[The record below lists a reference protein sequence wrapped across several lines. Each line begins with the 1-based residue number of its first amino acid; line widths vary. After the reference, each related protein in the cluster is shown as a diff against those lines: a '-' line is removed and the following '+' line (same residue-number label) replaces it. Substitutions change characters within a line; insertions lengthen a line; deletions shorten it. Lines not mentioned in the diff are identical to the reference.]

1 MDLNKDLKYIKK
13 KYGEKMM
20 HYCRECFPTILN
32 VPGKLVE
39 ILNTHF
45 YCVKDSLYNDI
56 KENHKE
62 SEFND
67 FVYSNAGLKNEYDI
81 RDVSKTP
88 KELLDDAGYD
98 LFECKTVEEVNSFKK
113 YFILGEQLCTFLDP
127 ASRLEN
133 KYVFFAVKKNILD
146 IKREDFLIPD
156 RQDEYGTSV
165 ISIQFTRDKNNHLSI
180 KNRYNEVVNNPDSTF
195 DNNLDNIIPG
205 LTMSFYKAY
214 GIREIYDENSE
225 FQMEHY
231 ISIGGEYYKYNYK
244 LNDIYYCTNN
254 IIALNGKVIK
264 YDPEKYIIMDY
275 FIIDLVNKKV
285 DVFDNKLWDSFSEV
299 IGKIKNI
306 EIVRGEKDKKV
317 YITNEEDNI
326 FELTLSFDNKL
337 IGIKNNLIDKLPNRF
352 LISGQY
358 LKNMEFSNVREIGND
373 VLYANTDLEHFNLSK
388 AEVIGNY
395 FLANNIK
402 LMNIDLNKTIMIGDD
417 FLKRNIIV
425 ESINFDSLQ
434 RVGNSFMFSN
444 KGLSSIVI
452 PNLSYTGKCFFKSND
467 KVLFASFPSLQ
478 ETGDFFMNDA
488 KNLRMFEAD
497 NLRVTGDMFLM
508 ANKELDYI
516 SLPNLIKTGKLF
528 LAANQIIMSVNLPN
542 LSYLPKYFLRNA
554 GGLESITLAD
564 DCTWD
569 AIYNK
574 KLLELMHEKKG
585 KTLW

>member
-165 ISIQFTRDKNNHLSI
+165 ISIQFTREKNNHLSI

-285 DVFDNKLWDSFSEV
+285 DVFDNKLRDSFSEV

-337 IGIKNNLIDKLPNRF
+337 IGIKNNMIDKLPNRF
-352 LISGQY
+352 LISGEY

-373 VLYANTDLEHFNLSK
+373 VLYANTDLEYFNLSK

-395 FLANNIK
+395 FLASNIK
-402 LMNIDLNKTIMIGDD
+402 LTNIDLNKTIMIGDD

-444 KGLSSIVI
+444 KWLSSIVI
-452 PNLSYTGKCFFKSND
+452 PNLSYTGKCFFKLND

-554 GGLESITLAD
+554 GGLESIALAD

>member
-32 VPGKLVE
+32 MPGKLVE
-39 ILNTHF
+39 ILNKHF
-45 YCVKDSLYNDI
+45 YYVKDSLYNDI

-62 SEFND
+62 EEFND

-180 KNRYNEVVNNPDSTF
+180 KNRYNEIVNNPDSTF

-225 FQMEHY
+225 FQMDHY
-231 ISIGGEYYKYNYK
+231 ISIDGEYYKYNYE
-244 LNDIYYCTNN
+244 LNDIYYCANN
-254 IIALNGKVIK
+254 IIVDNGNVIK

-275 FIIDLVNKKV
+275 FIIDLVNKKI
-285 DVFDNKLWDSFSEV
+285 DVYDNKLRDSFGEV

-306 EIVRGEKDKKV
+306 EIVRNQDYKNV
-317 YITNEEDNI
+317 YITNEENNV
-326 FELTLSFDNKL
+326 FELALSFDNKL
-337 IGIKNNLIDKLPNRF
+337 IGIKNNKINELPNRF
-352 LISGQY
+352 LVSNQY
-358 LKNMEFSNVREIGND
+358 LKYLEFNEVRNIGNE
-373 VLYANTDLEHFNLSK
+373 VLYANTDLEVLKLEN
-388 AEVIGNY
+388 VQIMGDY
-395 FLANNIK
+395 FLMNNMALKEINLDK
-402 LMNIDLNKTIMIGDD
+402 VIRVGDE
-417 FLKRNIIV
+417 FLKRNLL
-425 ESINFDSLQ
+425 INKMSMNSLEDA
-434 RVGNSFMFSN
+434 GMSFMFSN
-444 KGLSSIVI
+444 KEMRTINM
-452 PNLSYTGKCFFKSND
+452 PNLVKVGKCFFKSND
-467 KVLFASFPSLQ
+467 KVIYAVLPCLKEAG
-478 ETGDFFMNDA
+478 EYFMADA
-488 KNLRMFEAD
+488 RRLRMFEAD
-497 NLRVTGDMFLM
+497 NLEKTGDMFLIG
-508 ANKELDYI
+508 NKDLEYI
-516 SLPNLIKTGKLF
+516 SLPNLKETGKMF
-528 LAANQIIMSVNLPN
+528 LGANEIIMSVNLPRLN
-542 LSYLPKYFLRNA
+542 YLPKYFLRNV
-554 GGLESITLAD
+554 LEIENINLANN
-564 DCTWD
+564 CSWEN
-569 AIYNK
+569 IYNK
-574 KLLELMHEKKG
+574 KLLELLNKKKG
-585 KTLW
+585 KSL

>member
-67 FVYSNAGLKNEYDI
+67 FVYGNAGLKNEYDI
-81 RDVSKTP
+81 RDISKTP

-195 DNNLDNIIPG
+195 DNNLDNIISG

-285 DVFDNKLWDSFSEV
+285 DVFDNKLRDSFGEV

-337 IGIKNNLIDKLPNRF
+337 IGIKNNLIEKLPNRF

-402 LMNIDLNKTIMIGDD
+402 LTNIDLNKTIMIGDD

-497 NLRVTGDMFLM
+497 NLRVSGDMFLM

-585 KTLW
+585 KTL

>member
-62 SEFND
+62 EEFND

-180 KNRYNEVVNNPDSTF
+180 KNRYNEIVNNPDSTF

-225 FQMEHY
+225 FQMENY
-231 ISIGGEYYKYNYK
+231 ISIDEEYYKYNYE
-244 LNDIYYCTNN
+244 LNKIYYCTNN
-254 IIALNGKVIK
+254 IIVDNGKVIK

-275 FIIDLVNKKV
+275 FIIDLVNKKI
-285 DVFDNKLWDSFSEV
+285 DVYDNKIRDSFSEV

-337 IGIKNNLIDKLPNRF
+337 IGIKNNMIDKLPNRF

-373 VLYANTDLEHFNLSK
+373 VLYANTDLEYFNLSK

-402 LMNIDLNKTIMIGDD
+402 LTNINLNKTIIIGDD

-425 ESINFDSLQ
+425 GSINFDSLQ
-434 RVGNSFMFSN
+434 RVGNNFMFSN
-444 KGLSSIVI
+444 KGLSSIVL
-452 PNLSYTGKCFFKSND
+452 PNLSYVGKCFFKLND

-508 ANKELDYI
+508 ANKGLDYI

-585 KTLW
+585 KTL

>member
-20 HYCRECFPTILN
+20 HYCRDCFPTILN

-67 FVYSNAGLKNEYDI
+67 FVYGNAGLKNEYDI

-146 IKREDFLIPD
+146 IKREDYLIPD

-285 DVFDNKLWDSFSEV
+285 DVFDNKLRDSFSEV

-402 LMNIDLNKTIMIGDD
+402 LTNIDLNKTIMIGDD

-497 NLRVTGDMFLM
+497 NLRVSGDMFLM

-585 KTLW
+585 KTL

>member
-285 DVFDNKLWDSFSEV
+285 DVFDNKLRDSFSEV

-337 IGIKNNLIDKLPNRF
+337 IGIKNNMIDKLPNRF

-402 LMNIDLNKTIMIGDD
+402 LTNIDLNKTIMIGDD

-444 KGLSSIVI
+444 KELSSIVI

-497 NLRVTGDMFLM
+497 NLRVSGDMFLM

-585 KTLW
+585 KTL

>member
-88 KELLDDAGYD
+88 KELLDDAWYD

-285 DVFDNKLWDSFSEV
+285 DVFDNKLRDSFSEV

-337 IGIKNNLIDKLPNRF
+337 IGIKNNMIDKLPNRF

-402 LMNIDLNKTIMIGDD
+402 LTNIDLNKTIMIGDD

-497 NLRVTGDMFLM
+497 NLRVSGDMFLM

>member
-1 MDLNKDLKYIKK
+1 MDLSKDLKYIKK
-13 KYGEKMM
+13 KYGEQMM

-32 VPGKLVE
+32 MPGKLVE
-39 ILNTHF
+39 ILNKHF
-45 YCVKDSLYNDI
+45 YYVKDSLYDDI

-62 SEFND
+62 EEFND

-165 ISIQFTRDKNNHLSI
+165 ISIQFTRNKNNHLSI
-180 KNRYNEVVNNPDSTF
+180 KNRYNELVNNPDSTF

-225 FQMEHY
+225 FQMDNY
-231 ISIGGEYYKYNYK
+231 ISIDEEYYKYNYE

-254 IIALNGKVIK
+254 IIVDNGNVIK

-275 FIIDLVNKKV
+275 FIIDLVNKKI
-285 DVFDNKLWDSFSEV
+285 DVYDNKIRDSFSDV

-337 IGIKNNLIDKLPNRF
+337 IGIKNNMIDKLPNRF

-373 VLYANTDLEHFNLSK
+373 VLYANTDLEYFNLSK
-388 AEVIGNY
+388 AKVIGNY
-395 FLANNIK
+395 FLTNNIK
-402 LMNIDLNKTIMIGDD
+402 LTNIDLNKTIIIGDD

-434 RVGNSFMFSN
+434 RVGNNFMFSN

-452 PNLSYTGKCFFKSND
+452 PNLSYAGKCFFKSND

-574 KLLELMHEKKG
+574 KLLELMYEKKE
-585 KTLW
+585 KTL

>member
-225 FQMEHY
+225 FQMENY
-231 ISIGGEYYKYNYK
+231 ISIDGEYYKYNYK

-285 DVFDNKLWDSFSEV
+285 DVFDNKLRDSFSEV

-337 IGIKNNLIDKLPNRF
+337 IGIKNNMIDKLPNRF
-352 LISGQY
+352 LISGEY

-373 VLYANTDLEHFNLSK
+373 VLYANTDLEYFNLSK

-395 FLANNIK
+395 FLASNIK
-402 LMNIDLNKTIMIGDD
+402 LTNIDLNKTIMIGDD

-585 KTLW
+585 KTL

>member
-225 FQMEHY
+225 FQMENY
-231 ISIGGEYYKYNYK
+231 ISIDGEYYKYNYK

-285 DVFDNKLWDSFSEV
+285 DVFDNKLRDSFSEV

-337 IGIKNNLIDKLPNRF
+337 IGIKNNMIDKLPNRF

-373 VLYANTDLEHFNLSK
+373 VLYANTDLEYFNLSK

-395 FLANNIK
+395 FLASNIK
-402 LMNIDLNKTIMIGDD
+402 LTNIDLNKTIMIGDD

-434 RVGNSFMFSN
+434 RVGNNFMFSN
-444 KGLSSIVI
+444 KGLSSIVL
-452 PNLSYTGKCFFKSND
+452 PNLSYTGKCFFKLND

-569 AIYNK
+569 TIYNK
-574 KLLELMHEKKG
+574 KLLELMHEKKE
-585 KTLW
+585 KTL

>member
-1 MDLNKDLKYIKK
+1 MDLSKDLKYIKK
-13 KYGEKMM
+13 KYGEQMM

-32 VPGKLVE
+32 MPGKLVE
-39 ILNTHF
+39 ILNKHF
-45 YCVKDSLYNDI
+45 YYVKDSLYDDI

-62 SEFND
+62 EEFND

-88 KELLDDAGYD
+88 KELLDDVGYD

-113 YFILGEQLCTFLDP
+113 YFVLGEQLCTFLDP

-225 FQMEHY
+225 FQMDNY
-231 ISIGGEYYKYNYK
+231 ISIDEEYYKYNYK

-254 IIALNGKVIK
+254 IIVDNGNVIK

-275 FIIDLVNKKV
+275 FIIDLVNKKI
-285 DVFDNKLWDSFSEV
+285 DVYDNKLRDSFSEV

-306 EIVRGEKDKKV
+306 EIVRNQDYKNV
-317 YITNEEDNI
+317 YIINEENNV
-326 FELTLSFDNKL
+326 FELALSFDNKL
-337 IGIKNNLIDKLPNRF
+337 IGIKNNKINELPNRF
-352 LISGQY
+352 LVSNQY
-358 LKNMEFSNVREIGND
+358 LKYLEFNEVRNIGNE
-373 VLYANTDLEHFNLSK
+373 VLYANTDLECLKLDN
-388 AEVIGNY
+388 VQIIGDY
-395 FLANNIK
+395 FLTNNMSLRKINLDK
-402 LMNIDLNKTIMIGDD
+402 VIRTGDD
-417 FLKRNIIV
+417 FLKRNLL
-425 ESINFDSLQ
+425 INEISMKSLED
-434 RVGNSFMFSN
+434 VGMSFMFSN
-444 KGLSSIVI
+444 KEMRTINM
-452 PNLSYTGKCFFKSND
+452 PNLVKVGKCFFKSND
-467 KVLFASFPSLQ
+467 KVIYAVLPCLRK
-478 ETGDFFMNDA
+478 TGDYFMA
-488 KNLRMFEAD
+488 EARGLRMFEAD
-497 NLRVTGDMFLM
+497 NLEKTGDMFLIG
-508 ANKELDYI
+508 NKDLEYI
-516 SLPNLIKTGKLF
+516 SLPNLKETGKMF
-528 LAANQIIMSVNLPN
+528 LGANEIIMSVNLPN

-554 GGLESITLAD
+554 MEIESINLANN
-564 DCTWD
+564 CSWEN
-569 AIYNK
+569 IYNK
-574 KLLELMHEKKG
+574 KLLELLNKKKG
-585 KTLW
+585 KTL